1 MALYPVEQQQNWS
14 NFTLMKLSSYGFGMI
29 GFVLAMDIVVL
40 PVLVSDLAPAEWKNT
55 YLTILTFSGLMV
67 AGLAVPTALG
77 PVERAWMA
85 FARSLSKVTTPIVMG
100 IVYFLVIFPIGF
112 AMRILN
118 RSPLAVKATNDSF
131 WVPRAGEE
139 DRRGGMKHQF

>member
-1 MALYPVEQQQNWS
+1 M
-14 NFTLMKLSSYGFGMI
+14 T
-29 GFVLAMDIVVL
+29 
-40 PVLVSDLAPAEWKNT
+40 
-55 YLTILTFSGLMV
+55 
-67 AGLAVPTALG
+67 
-77 PVERAWMA
+77 

-118 RSPLAVKATNDSF
+118 RSPLAVKATNNSF

>member
-1 MALYPVEQQQNWS
+1 MAETISARLTARQ
-14 NFTLMKLSSYGFGMI
+14 GRRFGVTV
-29 GFVLAMDIVVL
+29 GVAFLVLAAVLWWRDRETGAVV
-40 PVLVSDLAPAEWKNT
+40 VASIGGMLVAVGA
-55 YLTILTFSGLMV
+55 V
-67 AGLAVPTALG
+67 APTALL

-85 FARSLSKVTTPIVMG
+85 LARAISKVTTPIVMG
-100 IVYFLVIFPIGF
+100 IVYFLVILPIGLS
-112 AMRILN
+112 MRILK

>member
-1 MALYPVEQQQNWS
+1 MAETISARLTARQ
-14 NFTLMKLSSYGFGMI
+14 GRRFGVTV
-29 GFVLAMDIVVL
+29 GVAFLVLAAVLWWRDRTTGAAIVA
-40 PVLVSDLAPAEWKNT
+40 SAGTA
-55 YLTILTFSGLMV
+55 LMI

>member
-1 MALYPVEQQQNWS
+1 MAETISARLTARQ
-14 NFTLMKLSSYGFGMI
+14 GRRFGVTV
-29 GFVLAMDIVVL
+29 GVAFLVLAAVLWWRDRTTGAAIVA
-40 PVLVSDLAPAEWKNT
+40 SAGTA
-55 YLTILTFSGLMV
+55 LMI

-112 AMRILN
+112 TMRILN

>member
-1 MALYPVEQQQNWS
+1 MGAAFLTLAAVLWWKDRTTGAAIAATAGTAL
-14 NFTLMKLSSYGFGMI
+14 I
-29 GFVLAMDIVVL
+29 
-40 PVLVSDLAPAEWKNT
+40 
-55 YLTILTFSGLMV
+55 V

-77 PVERAWMA
+77 PVERAWMT

-118 RSPLAVKATNDSF
+118 RSPLAVKAPNNSF

>member
-1 MALYPVEQQQNWS
+1 MAETISARLTARQ
-14 NFTLMKLSSYGFGMI
+14 GRRFGVTV
-29 GFVLAMDIVVL
+29 GVAFLVLAAVLWWRDRTTGAAIVA
-40 PVLVSDLAPAEWKNT
+40 SAGTA
-55 YLTILTFSGLMV
+55 LMV

-100 IVYFLVIFPIGF
+100 IVYFLVILPIGF

-139 DRRGGMKHQF
+139 HRRGGMKHQF

>member
-1 MALYPVEQQQNWS
+1 MAKRVSVGLSARQGRRFGVTVGAA
-14 NFTLMKLSSYGFGMI
+14 FLTLAAVLWWRDRTTGAAIVASAGTALMI
-29 GFVLAMDIVVL
+29 
-40 PVLVSDLAPAEWKNT
+40 
-55 YLTILTFSGLMV
+55 

-112 AMRILN
+112 TMRLLN
-118 RSPLAVKATNDSF
+118 RSPLAVKATNNSF